1 MKKVFL
7 IFVSIT
13 LLLALALLIRFSFGG
28 SEDTW
33 VCQNGA
39 WIKRGTPAAPMPTA
53 LCEAEPLPPAT
64 K

>member
-13 LLLALALLIRFSFGG
+13 LLLALAILIKFSLSGT
-28 SEDTW
+28 EDAW

-39 WIKRGTPAAPMPTA
+39 WIKHGNPTAAMPTA
-53 LCEAEPLPPAT
+53 ICETEPLPPAT